1 MAVELD
7 SAVLKHSGLY
17 CTLCGR
23 HYLMAED
30 LCTIC
35 GGRLKISRRQEKIDE
50 TMTDDLCTG

>member
-1 MAVELD
+1 VELD

-35 GGRLKISRRQEKIDE
+35 GGRLKHIKKQEKIDE